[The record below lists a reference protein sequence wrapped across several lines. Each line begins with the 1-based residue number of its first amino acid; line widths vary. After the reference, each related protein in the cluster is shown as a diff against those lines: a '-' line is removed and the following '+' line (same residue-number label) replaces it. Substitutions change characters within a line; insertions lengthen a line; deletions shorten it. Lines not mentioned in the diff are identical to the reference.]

1 MAFSMA
7 LLLLLLLVAVPS
19 TTAEVLKGRGREVHA
34 EPADEAGYKTYIIML
49 KPRHDIMED
58 DADARR
64 EWHQS
69 FLPST
74 TTSLGQPRLLCSYR
88 AVFDGFSARLT
99 EEELG
104 GGRRQA
110 GLRPLLPQHHLL
122 PAGQLIIGSWA
133 CRRLGLPDGG
143 RH

>member
-1 MAFSMA
+1 MASRLSCSPAAMAFSIA

-19 TTAEVLKGRGREVHA
+19 TTAEVLEGRGREVHV
-34 EPADEAGYKTYIIML
+34 EPADEAGCKTYIIML

-58 DADARR
+58 GADARQ

-99 EEELG
+99 EEELEEVAAKPG
-104 GGRRQA
+104 FVRSF
-110 GLRPLLPQHHLL
+110 PN
-122 PAGQLIIGSWA
+122 IIYY
-133 CRRLGLPDGG
+133 LQDN
-143 RH
+143 